1 MVSETTRLVR
11 GVAKL
16 RGAARA
22 MDLRKIHQ
30 MSSDLA
36 SGRIFFPHTLRI
48 QVCPKRLGFPLPRDG
63 IKTY

>member
-1 MVSETTRLVR
+1 MGCKYMYMYIYLYISETTRLVR

-30 MSSDLA
+30 MSSDLV
-36 SGRIFFPHTLRI
+36 SGQIFLSIH
-48 QVCPKRLGFPLPRDG
+48 
-63 IKTY
+63 